1 VEATRLGPVV
11 VGICG
16 GSASGKSTLATALG
30 EALADL
36 QPLILNQ
43 DRYFRDWSEFSAE
56 EREAVVTANRP
67 EAVVWPSLIEHVR
80 LLREGQ
86 PIPGSP
92 AGTRGH
98 ARGDAPGPFTAEHVV
113 IVEGHLVLW
122 NEELR
127 ALMDLKLFLD
137 VPVDER
143 VLRRVT
149 RDMGRG
155 GNLDRIVSWY
165 RRDVLPNYPVYTETC
180 RTFADLVLPFAR
192 PNPPAVAAVIA
203 AIRALVASRGEP
215 EAR

>member
-1 VEATRLGPVV
+1 MEATTPAPII

-16 GSASGKSTLATALG
+16 GSASGKTTLATALG

-80 LLREGQ
+80 LLRDGQ
-86 PIPGSP
+86 AIPGSP
-92 AGTRGH
+92 PGTRGA
-98 ARGDAPGPFTAEHVV
+98 ARGDASGPFRAEHLV

-122 NEELR
+122 NDELR
-127 ALMDLKLFLD
+127 GLMDLKLFLD

-149 RDMGRG
+149 RDLGRG

-180 RTFADLVLPFAR
+180 RTFADLVIPFAR
-192 PNPPAVAAVIA
+192 SNPTAVAAVIA
-203 AIRALVASRGEP
+203 AIRALVAARAAP
-215 EAR
+215 E